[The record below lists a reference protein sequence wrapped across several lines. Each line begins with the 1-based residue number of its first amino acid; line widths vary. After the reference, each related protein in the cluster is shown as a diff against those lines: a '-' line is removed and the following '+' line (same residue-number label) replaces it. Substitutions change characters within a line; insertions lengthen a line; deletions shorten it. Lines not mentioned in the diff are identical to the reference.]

1 MKAQLAGILTEILAC
16 ALVIAQI
23 VFPGEA
29 LFHTWQYVLVLAVV
43 AWLLIATASRA
54 GRSLFAISLFGALIV
69 VADGLASGLLG
80 PDTQRIARA
89 PGTIAPIPDVGA
101 AAFFASATPESIAG
115 GHAVITLRR
124 RNHVDILVTPGSR
137 RFLGALLLTGEP
149 MPVAYVEAFGEDGN
163 HLTVTQPTGNAFLSP
178 FLLFRTRQEIAGG
191 THPVDGFALPAVNRT
206 VKAVYF
212 TTADVAHLRLQLPP
226 SAEGQP
232 AILYDVFDV
241 QANRSLGI
249 GVAASGVET
258 EIGGVRL
265 RATLGTYPQLVIA
278 SAPQPYVLTLGLVLI
293 VLGIAGSALP
303 LQPNNRAVR
312 ESKRHE
318 EEHGDGEHRVSAR
331 HQES

>member
-1 MKAQLAGILTEILAC
+1 VRARLAGILSEILAC

-23 VFPGEA
+23 ALPGEA
-29 LFHTWQYVLVLAVV
+29 LFHTWQYVLALVVV
-43 AWLLIATASRA
+43 AWLLIAAASRA
-54 GRSLFAISLFGALIV
+54 GRNLFALSLFGALIV

-89 PGTIAPIPDVGA
+89 PGTIEPIPDAGV
-101 AAFFASATPESIAG
+101 AAFFASATPESIVAG
-115 GHAVITLRR
+115 HTVITLRR
-124 RNHVDILVTPGSR
+124 RNHTDILVTPGAR
-137 RFLGALLLTGEP
+137 KFLGALLLTGQP
-149 MPVAYVEAFGEDGN
+149 MPVAYIEAFGEDGN
-163 HLTVTQPTGNAFLSP
+163 HLTVTQPTGSAFLSP
-178 FLLFRTRQEIAGG
+178 FLLFRTQQEIAGG
-191 THPVDGFALPAVNRT
+191 THPIDGFALPAVNRT

-212 TTADVAHLRLQLPP
+212 TTSDVTHLRLQLPP

-232 AILYDVFDV
+232 AILYDVFDA

-278 SAPQPYVLTLGLVLI
+278 SAPQPYVLLLGLVLI
-293 VLGIAGSALP
+293 VLGVVGST
-303 LQPNNRAVR
+303 LQPDHRAVR

-318 EEHGDGEHRVSAR
+318 EEHGDGEHRVGAR